1 MTIEE
6 AILRSFGWNPD
17 PEKLERYL
25 EKCEE
30 YRNREDPLTEANYVS
45 REFRRSRDN
54 LKSYRHWQQAKRA
67 RR

>member
-17 PEKLERYL
+17 PEKLRRYR

-30 YRNREDPLTEANYVS
+30 YRNREDPFTEAHYVS
-45 REFRRSRDN
+45 REFARSRN
-54 LKSYRHWQQAKRA
+54 SLKHYRQWQQAKRA
-67 RR
+67 SR